1 MIISFAHKGLE
12 NFYYK
17 NSLKGINATHAKKLR
32 RILNMLDTI
41 TDLDDIDEPYQLHL
55 LKGDLKGFHSVK
67 VSGAWRVIFKFT
79 DKGIELIDYLNY
91 H

>member
-1 MIISFAHKGLE
+1 
-12 NFYYK
+12 
-17 NSLKGINATHAKKLR
+17 
-32 RILNMLDTI
+32 MLDTI